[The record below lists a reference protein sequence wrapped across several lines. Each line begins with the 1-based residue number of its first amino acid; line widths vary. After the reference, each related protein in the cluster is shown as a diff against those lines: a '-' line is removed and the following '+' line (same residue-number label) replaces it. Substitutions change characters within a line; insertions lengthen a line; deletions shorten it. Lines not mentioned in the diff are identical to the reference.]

1 MKSGRGGVQY
11 EDLRE
16 GLGALAE
23 RGCVVEIRYDLF
35 LNRGDKIQENHT
47 TSFRI
52 GDRNVVAGLEYG
64 IEGMRQGG
72 ERRVRVGPHLAY
84 REKGVVGVVPPEAVL
99 EFHVTLVRVDCEPRD
114 AE

>member
-16 GLGALAE
+16 GQGAPAQ

-35 LNRGDKIQENHT
+35 LNRGDKIQENQT

-52 GDRNVVAGLEYG
+52 GDRNVIAGLDYG
-64 IEGMRQGG
+64 VEGMRQGG

-84 REKGVVGVVPPEAVL
+84 REEGVPGVVPPDAVL
-99 EFHVTLVRVDCEPRD
+99 EFHVTLVRVDCESRGV
-114 AE
+114 E